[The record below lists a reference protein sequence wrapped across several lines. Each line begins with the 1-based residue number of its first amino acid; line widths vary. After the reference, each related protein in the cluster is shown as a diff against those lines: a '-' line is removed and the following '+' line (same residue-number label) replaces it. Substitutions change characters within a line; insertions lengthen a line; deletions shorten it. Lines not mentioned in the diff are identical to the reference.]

1 MNKFS
6 YSIKDHVLSAYY
18 IFIIIYN
25 VDLHLDYLLQKLL
38 RYNDDKENF
47 HLNLK
52 SLNILAGGRKRE
64 KPEIVPVPISLE

>member
-1 MNKFS
+1 M
-6 YSIKDHVLSAYY
+6 LSAYY

-52 SLNILAGGRKRE
+52 SLNILPGGRKRE
-64 KPEIVPVPISLE
+64 KQEFVPVPISQE